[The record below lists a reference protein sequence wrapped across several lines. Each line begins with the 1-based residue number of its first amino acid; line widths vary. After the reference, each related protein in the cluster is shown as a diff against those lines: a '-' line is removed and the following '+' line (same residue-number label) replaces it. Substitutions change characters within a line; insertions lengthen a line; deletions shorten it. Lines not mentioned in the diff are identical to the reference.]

1 MSPTVALD
9 MADLSSLSKR
19 PGGMSRLGPPMLGAA
34 AALFVLTRIIV
45 WLPLGFVGSFING
58 ILWPFILLGVLVG
71 GFLTWR
77 KFAKS
82 AE

>member
-1 MSPTVALD
+1 
-9 MADLSSLSKR
+9 MADRSSLTKRR
-19 PGGMSRLGPPMLGAA
+19 PGLSRLGPPMLGVA

-58 ILWPFILLGVLVG
+58 ILWPFIVLGVLIG

-77 KFAKS
+77 RFAKS
-82 AE
+82 D